1 VVAKGDLLRSVWR
14 DPTADPHVVEV
25 AVARLRKRLQPVG
38 LTLEAVHRRG
48 YRIIEARTAR
58 C

>member
-1 VVAKGDLLRSVWR
+1 VWR

-48 YRIIEARTAR
+48 YRIIETKTA
-58 C
+58 CC